1 MFSRIKNGT
10 FNSPSEGGVSVV
22 EGRLVLSL
30 VVVELVVELLNLL
43 LEKSVLVLEI
53 AQLAWKVTLVSR
65 AERNRS

>member
-1 MFSRIKNGT
+1 MFSIDKARNTK
-10 FNSPSEGGVSVV
+10 SPSEGGVSVV

-53 AQLAWKVTLVSR
+53 AQLA
-65 AERNRS
+65 